1 MKVEIRDFGNWRA
14 PRGTHRGRGLLLME
28 GLTDDVEVVRSDEG
42 TTVEL
47 SRRIGVGAPHEHR
60 ANAQVDYVDSVGVVK
75 LTGEVDIVAAQELRG
90 RLLGAVRNE
99 DTGLVV
105 DLTDATYIDSV
116 GVSLLFELAEKLTE
130 RQLRLAVVLPEGGL
144 VGRVLGIVNLASVA
158 EVHSSVDEALGA
170 IRGG

>member
-1 MKVEIRDFGNWRA
+1 MS
-14 PRGTHRGRGLLLME
+14 T
-28 GLTDDVEVVRSDEG
+28 
-42 TTVEL
+42 
-47 SRRIGVGAPHEHR
+47 R
-60 ANAQVDYVDSVGVVK
+60 ANAQVDYVDSVGVAK
-75 LTGEVDIVAAQELRG
+75 LTGEVDIVAAQELRA

-116 GVSLLFELAEKLTE
+116 GVSLLFELAEKLSE

-158 EVHSSVDEALGA
+158 EAHSSLEEALGA
-170 IRGG
+170 IRGE